1 MERLVFDGWLL
12 KDKLHLYR
20 RLADLTVDVVR
31 DESPA

>member
-20 RLADLTVDVVR
+20 RLSDLTVDVVR